1 MKTYRIK
8 LVVTNEKHYK
18 DIDTLRHYEK
28 HQFNVIENH
37 YLNEKDKKLEWKFIK
52 KSYPNLKK
60 EIKVYKRSNPVSL
73 MFDGVEII
81 KYKEE
86 LIFELKLTGE

>member
-18 DIDTLRHYEK
+18 DIDTLKHYEK

-37 YLNEKDKKLEWKFIK
+37 YLNEKDKKSIWLEIQ

-60 EIKVYKRSNPVSL
+60 EIQVYKRSNPVTIS
-73 MFDGVEII
+73 FDGVEII

-86 LIFELKLTGE
+86 LIFETK